1 MKSNTIDYP
10 FEADSW
16 IADVQS
22 MLELAR
28 VLITDAIIELQSHC
42 KNFDDTL
49 LFDRLGLNRERILC
63 SFSYP
68 EELSI
73 ILHLT
78 EHTFD
83 PLGRYPVNPFALILA
98 IRESERGRSGLEF
111 GVMHPEARETNLRT
125 QAEWAIGTVKN
136 NLERFENQ
144 TEEKDF
150 IAFLGKRYAPVG
162 AENDPEN
169 LNQNWIKNVRYWYD
183 AFANSNK

>member
-1 MKSNTIDYP
+1 
-10 FEADSW
+10 
-16 IADVQS
+16 
-22 MLELAR
+22 
-28 VLITDAIIELQSHC
+28 
-42 KNFDDTL
+42 
-49 LFDRLGLNRERILC
+49 
-63 SFSYP
+63 
-68 EELSI
+68 
-73 ILHLT
+73 
-78 EHTFD
+78 
-83 PLGRYPVNPFALILA
+83 
-98 IRESERGRSGLEF
+98 
-111 GVMHPEARETNLRT
+111 MHPEARETNLRT